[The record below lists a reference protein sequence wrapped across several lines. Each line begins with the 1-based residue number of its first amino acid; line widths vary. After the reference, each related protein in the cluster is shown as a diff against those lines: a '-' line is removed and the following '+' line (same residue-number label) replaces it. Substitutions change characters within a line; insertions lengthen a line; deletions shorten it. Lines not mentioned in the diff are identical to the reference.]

1 MTYTQRPEKG
11 KFYLLDPDIRG
22 GGPGTDVEI
31 SNEDALLTPPRLI
44 IKPVEGGF
52 PALAETPILAHSSNS
67 KRRPRD
73 LEGGFSGYWLVSERL
88 KRVFEAVDTD
98 GFAFAPCDYVL
109 PDGSKGPQHYL
120 CDVVRTIFA
129 LDKSR
134 SDFQTRIVRDHASN
148 QNVEII
154 TFSGGAKLSFKEEL
168 IGDSHV
174 FRMGEKPSSVI
185 CDRRMYE
192 AVRSAGIGVKPSS
205 DGLWWKDA
213 ADF

>member
-1 MTYTQRPEKG
+1 MNSSKNSQEGR
-11 KFYLLDPDIRG
+11 FYLLDPDTRG

-31 SNEDALLTPPRLI
+31 ANEEALLTPPRLI
-44 IKPVEGGF
+44 IRPQEGGF
-52 PALAETPILAHSSNS
+52 PPLAETPVLAHERNS

-88 KRVFEAVDTD
+88 KRVFESVDAE
-98 GFAFAPCDYVL
+98 GFAFVPCDYTL

-120 CDVVRTIFA
+120 CDVVRAIFA
-129 LDKSR
+129 LDKSN
-134 SDFQTRIVRDHASN
+134 SEFQTRIARDHAAN
-148 QNVEII
+148 QDVEII

-168 IGDSHV
+168 IGNAHV
-174 FRMGEKPSSVI
+174 FRMGEKPSSVV
-185 CDRRMYE
+185 CDRTMHD
-192 AVRSAGIGVKPSS
+192 AIRSAGIGVKPSS